1 MFHYVTFGLIFFPTL
16 YFLYAVVT
24 DFSVHALMT
33 VALGVGVIM
42 ATLFARLFP
51 LGVQDRVIR
60 LEERLRLASVLPPEM
75 HGDIESIPTDLLVG
89 LRFAPDEEL
98 EKCVEKVF
106 DLQPLQIIQQL
117 DLRRP
122 IFQRTAAYGH
132 FGRSPDENGGFT
144 WERTDRV
151 DDLKACL

>member
-1 MFHYVTFGLIFFPTL
+1 MFHYVTLGLIFFPTL

-98 EKCVEKVF
+98 EVLV
-106 DLQPLQIIQQL
+106 
-117 DLRRP
+117 RRVLNGELSD
-122 IFQRTAAYGH
+122 RTAVKMAIQAW
-132 FGRSPDENGGFT
+132 RSDHQ
-144 WERTDRV
+144 RI
-151 DDLKACL
+151 